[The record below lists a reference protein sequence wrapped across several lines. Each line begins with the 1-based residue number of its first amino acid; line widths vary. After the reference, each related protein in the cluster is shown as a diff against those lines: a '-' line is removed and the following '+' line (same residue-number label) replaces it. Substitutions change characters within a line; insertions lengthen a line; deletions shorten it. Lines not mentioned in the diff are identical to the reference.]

1 MYLSHQ
7 EPFNLPSPIH
17 SVDGDM
23 FNFHLDVKRED
34 LIHPLI
40 KGNKY
45 RKLKYNLKEFSDKKY
60 EGIITF
66 GGAYSNHLHA
76 TAALGHTYNIPTIG
90 IIRGE
95 EFGGNEV
102 LAFCK
107 SAGMVIRQVSRE
119 AYKLKQNHSDIA
131 KIIDDYPNYLL
142 IPEGGSNELA
152 IKGVAELVD
161 EIYNQYDF
169 IAVASGTGCT
179 AAGIIK
185 RIDELKSLTK
195 VLVFSALK
203 GEWMRD
209 EITTQLGYLP
219 NKHYITDEY
228 CQGGYAKVNIEYEA
242 HLNKL
247 RISTGLPIDHV
258 YNGKLL
264 VGLIDLAKQDMI
276 SQGSRVLWIN
286 SGGVV

>member
-7 EPFNLPSPIH
+7 EPFNLPSPIY
-17 SVDGDM
+17 SVDSDM
-23 FNFHLDVKRED
+23 FGFHLDVKRED

-45 RKLKYNLKEFSDKKY
+45 RKLKYNLKEFYDKNY

-76 TAALGHTYNIPTIG
+76 TAALGQTYNIPTIG
-90 IIRGE
+90 IVRGE
-95 EFGGNEV
+95 EFGENEV

-119 AYKLKQNHSDIA
+119 AYKEKQNHPDIA
-131 KIIDDYPNYLL
+131 KIIEDYPNYFL
-142 IPEGGSNELA
+142 IPEGGSNDLA

-161 EIYNQYDF
+161 EISNQYDF
-169 IAVASGTGCT
+169 IAVAAGTGCT

-185 RIDELKSLTK
+185 RIAELNLPTK

-203 GEWMRD
+203 GDWMRD

-228 CQGGYAKVNIEYEA
+228 CQGGYAKVNDEYEA
-242 HLNKL
+242 HLEKFRQATN
-247 RISTGLPIDHV
+247 LPIDHI
-258 YNGKLL
+258 YNGKVLMGMK
-264 VGLIDLAKQDMI
+264 GLKEKCLIKGGD
-276 SQGSRVLWIN
+276 RVLWIN

>member
-17 SVDGDM
+17 SVDNDM
-23 FNFHLDVKRED
+23 FGFHLDVKRED

-45 RKLKYNLKEFSDKKY
+45 RKLKYNLKEFSDKNY
-60 EGIITF
+60 DGIITF

-76 TAALGHTYNIPTIG
+76 TAALGHAYNIPTIG
-90 IIRGE
+90 IVRGE
-95 EFGGNEV
+95 EFGENEV

-119 AYKLKQNHSDIA
+119 AYKEKQNHPDIA
-131 KIIDDYPNYLL
+131 KIIEDYPNYLL
-142 IPEGGSNELA
+142 IPEGGSNDLA

-161 EIYNQYDF
+161 EISNQYDF
-169 IAVASGTGCT
+169 IAVAAGTGCT

-185 RIDELKSLTK
+185 RIDELNLPTK

-203 GEWMRD
+203 GDWMRD

-219 NKHYITDEY
+219 NKHYISDKY
-228 CQGGYAKVNIEYEA
+228 CQGGYAKVNDEYEA
-242 HLNKL
+242 LLNKI
-247 RISTGLPIDHV
+247 RISTKLPIDHV
-258 YNGKLL
+258 YNGKIL
-264 VGLIDLAKQDMI
+264 VGLIDLAMK
-276 SQGSRVLWIN
+276 GVVNKEHRVLWVN